1 MRNLK
6 PEIISLYKG
15 NADVLLSYTDITT
28 ALKIGG
34 KDRKKLRKVLGEL
47 AYDGEIRMADGH
59 VYGLPTQDLLVKGRL
74 EIMKSGNGLVAN
86 GSDKVFVSKH
96 DMGISLPKDT
106 VLVRMYPSSLD
117 SPKGAEGRV
126 INVEERNRHDIVGTF
141 KRDGN
146 RNIVIPLN
154 SGYTVDFTVIE
165 DKGAVDDDRV
175 LIRLLSWKNEKV
187 NPLAEIVDVLGKST
201 DPSLDTTAIVKE
213 YELPEEFPKNV
224 LAEAESVSA
233 LMDEP
238 GKRLDWTNELTVTI
252 DPVTARD
259 FDDALSL
266 KEDENGNRVL
276 GVHIAD
282 VSHFVRPQSDLDLEA
297 FLRGNSTYL
306 VDQVIPMLPEQL
318 SNGICSLK
326 PDVERLAF
334 SVFMTLDENADV
346 IDATFAKTVI
356 KSDSRLTYEKVL
368 DILED
373 RAGDSEAPAIKKL
386 VCDLS
391 KLSQQVRKNRFGKFA
406 LNLEIPEVEMQIN
419 DKGLMTGFHIVSND
433 ISHQLVEEA
442 MILAN
447 ECVAKKLHIQN
458 CPSIARLHEPPDEEK
473 LTDLTEQLLYFG
485 YAPGDLSNQKNL
497 AKFLDSVKDDPFFH
511 HIGLAVLKSM
521 NRAVYSADDSGHY
534 GLAKK
539 FYQHFT
545 SPIRR
550 YPDLIAHRQLAA
562 ILLKDKGAIKAAG
575 GAVYKKKEL
584 SAIAIAATNSEFR
597 SADAEKSL
605 LEIKKYRYLDE
616 AMKAVEPQ
624 VFNAVVVKVVAFGM
638 FVELPELMLQGLI
651 HVSEISKSY
660 ARYSRTRQTFSDG
673 KRAYKM
679 GDKIKV
685 VPVKVDFNDRKI
697 DFNLAE

>member
-1 MRNLK
+1 MRNFK
-6 PEIISLYKG
+6 PEIISLFKG
-15 NADVLLSYTDITT
+15 NAEVLLSYADITT

-34 KDRKKLRKVLGEL
+34 KDRKRLRKVLGEL
-47 AYDGEIRMADGH
+47 AFDGELRSQNGNM
-59 VYGLPTQDLLVKGRL
+59 YGLPSQDLLVKGRL

-86 GSDKVFVSKH
+86 GADKVFVSKH
-96 DMGISLPKDT
+96 DMGIALPKDI
-106 VLVRMYPSSLD
+106 VLVRMYPGTLD
-117 SPKGAEGRV
+117 SPKGPEGVV
-126 INVEERNRHDIVGTF
+126 INLEERNRHDIVGTF

-165 DKGAVDDDRV
+165 DKGAVDEDRV
-175 LIRLLSWKNEKV
+175 LIRLLSWENEKV

-201 DPSLDTTAIVKE
+201 DPSLDTIAIVKE
-213 YELPEEFPKNV
+213 FELPEEFPQNV

-233 LMDEP
+233 LMDKP

-266 KEDENGNRVL
+266 HKDDNGNRVL

-282 VSHFVRPQSDLDLEA
+282 VSHFVRPQSELDQEA

-306 VDQVIPMLPEQL
+306 VDKVIPMLPEQL
-318 SNGICSLK
+318 SNGICSLN
-326 PDVERLAF
+326 PGVERLAF

-346 IDATFAKTVI
+346 IDANFAKTVI
-356 KSDSRLTYEKVL
+356 KSDSRLTYEQAL
-368 DILED
+368 DILEN
-373 RAGDSEAPAIKKL
+373 RAGDSESAAVKKL
-386 VCDLS
+386 VCNLS
-391 KLSQQVRKNRFGKFA
+391 KLSQQVRKIRFGKFA

-419 DKGLMTGFHIVSND
+419 DKGLMTGFHVVSND

-447 ECVAKKLHIQN
+447 ESVAKKLHVQN
-458 CPSIARLHEPPDEEK
+458 CPSIARLHEPPSEEK
-473 LTDLTEQLLYFG
+473 LTDLTEQLLFFG
-485 YAPGDLSNQKNL
+485 YSPGDLSNQKNL

-521 NRAVYSADDSGHY
+521 NRAVYSAEDTGHY

-562 ILLKDKGAIKAAG
+562 ILLKEKDAIKAAG
-575 GAVYKKKEL
+575 GAIYKKKEL
-584 SAIAIAATNSEFR
+584 SAIAIAATNNEFI

-616 AMKAVEPQ
+616 AMKAAEPQ
-624 VFNAVVVKVVAFGM
+624 PFDAVVVKVVAFGM
-638 FVELPELMLQGLI
+638 FVELPDLMLQGLI
-651 HVSEISKSY
+651 HVSEVSDNY
-660 ARYSRTRQTFSDG
+660 ARYSRTRQTLSDG
-673 KRAYKM
+673 KKSYKM
-679 GDKIKV
+679 GDKVKV

>member
-47 AYDGEIRMADGH
+47 KYDGEIRMEDGH
-59 VYGLPTQDLLVKGRL
+59 VYGLPTQDLLVRGRL

-86 GSDKVFVSKH
+86 GADKVFVSKH

-213 YELPEEFPKNV
+213 YELPEEFPQNV

-266 KEDENGNRVL
+266 TEDENGNRVL

-318 SNGICSLK
+318 SNGICSLN

-334 SVFMTLDENADV
+334 SVFITLDDNADV
-346 IDATFAKTVI
+346 LDATFAKTVI
-356 KSDSRLTYEKVL
+356 KSDRRLTYEDAL
-368 DILED
+368 NILED
-373 RAGDSEAPAIKKL
+373 RAIASEKPVIKQL

-391 KLSQQVRKNRFGKFA
+391 KLSQQIRKIRFGKFA
-406 LNLEIPEVEMQIN
+406 LNLEIPEVEMKIN
-419 DKGLMTGFHIVSND
+419 DEGLMTGFHVVPND

-473 LTDLTEQLLYFG
+473 LADLTEQLMFFG
-485 YAPGDLSNQKNL
+485 YAPGDLNKQKNL

-534 GLAKK
+534 GLSKK

-550 YPDLIAHRQLAA
+550 YPDLVAHRQLAA

-575 GAVYKKKEL
+575 GAIYKKKEL

-616 AMKAVEPQ
+616 AMKAAEPQ

-651 HVSEISKSY
+651 HVSAISDSY
-660 ARYSRTRQTFSDG
+660 ARYSRTRQSFSDG

-685 VPVKVDFNDRKI
+685 VPVKVDFNDRKL
-697 DFNLAE
+697 DFNLVE

>member
-1 MRNLK
+1 MKNLK
-6 PEIISLYKG
+6 QEITSLFKG
-15 NADVLLSYTDITT
+15 NADVVLSYTDITT

-34 KDRKKLRKVLGEL
+34 KDRKRLRKVLGEL
-47 AYDGEIRMADGH
+47 AYDGDLRLQDGH
-59 VYGLPTQDLLVKGRL
+59 LYGLPSQDLLVKGRL
-74 EIMKSGNGLVAN
+74 EIMRSGNGLVAN
-86 GSDKVFVSKH
+86 GADKVFVSKH
-96 DMGISLPKDT
+96 DMGIALPKDT
-106 VLVRMYPSSLD
+106 VLVQMYPGTID

-126 INVEERNRHDIVGTF
+126 IIVEERNRHDIVGTF

-154 SGYTVDFTVIE
+154 EGYTVDFTVIE
-165 DKGAVDDDRV
+165 DKGAVDEDRV
-175 LIRLLSWKNEKV
+175 LIRLISWENEKV

-201 DPSLDTTAIVKE
+201 NPSLDTTVIIKE
-213 YELPEEFPKNV
+213 YELPEEFPQDV

-238 GKRLDWTNELTVTI
+238 GKRLDWTKELTVTI

-266 KEDENGNRVL
+266 HKDENGNRVL

-282 VSHFVRPQSDLDLEA
+282 VSHFVRPQSALDQEA

-306 VDQVIPMLPEQL
+306 VDKVIPMLPEQL
-318 SNGICSLK
+318 SNGVCSLN

-334 SVFMTLDENADV
+334 SVFITLDQNADV
-346 IDATFAKTVI
+346 LDSVFAKTVI
-356 KSDSRLTYEKVL
+356 KSDRRLTYEKAL
-368 DILED
+368 DILEN
-373 RAGDSEAPAIKKL
+373 RAGKSEKAAIKKL

-391 KLSQQVRKNRFGKFA
+391 KMSQQVRKNRFAKFA

-419 DKGLMTGFHIVSND
+419 EKGLMTGFHIVPND

-447 ECVAKKLHIQN
+447 ECVAKKLHVQN

-473 LTDLTEQLLYFG
+473 LTDLTEQLLFFG
-485 YAPGDLSNQKNL
+485 YSPGDLSNQKNL
-497 AKFLDSVKDDPFFH
+497 SKFLDSVKDDPFFH

-521 NRAVYSADDSGHY
+521 NRAVYSAEDTGHY

-562 ILLKDKGAIKAAG
+562 ILLKEKGAVKAAG
-575 GAVYKKKEL
+575 GAIYKKKEL
-584 SAIAIAATNSEFR
+584 SAIAIAATNSEFI
-597 SADAEKSL
+597 SADAEKAL

-616 AMKAVEPQ
+616 AMKAAEPKP
-624 VFNAVVVKVVAFGM
+624 FDAVVVKVVAFGM
-638 FVELPELMLQGLI
+638 FVEIPDLMLQGLI
-651 HVSEISKSY
+651 HVSEVSDSY
-660 ARYSRTRQTFSDG
+660 ARYSRTRQTLSDG
-673 KRAYKM
+673 KKTYKM
-679 GDKIKV
+679 GDKVKV

-697 DFNLAE
+697 DFNLAD